1 MGIALALGVFNSFS
15 QSGSRTLGIIV
26 AIPIAVIFI
35 VIAFFK
41 ISELSLIPFLAK
53 LIRTYFFDTTQKFQV
68 MFEKPDPVNLLIKKA
83 QIDKPQQVIE
93 RKSSQRDKTILNKI
107 ESD

>member
-15 QSGSRTLGIIV
+15 QSGSRTLGIII
-26 AIPIAVIFI
+26 AIPIFLIFVI
-35 VIAFFK
+35 IAFFK

-53 LIRTYFFDTTQKFQV
+53 LIRTYFFDTTKKFQV
-68 MFEKPDPVNLLIKKA
+68 MFERPDPIYLLIKKSS
-83 QIDKPQQVIE
+83 IDKPQQVIE
-93 RKSSQRDKTILNKI
+93 RKSSQWDKNLLNKI